1 MHVYYG
7 GPGDLVW
14 EYIEQISIKCF

>member
-1 MHVYYG
+1 MHMYYC